1 MKKLLAATSFY
12 LLSGIAL
19 ALLMAAGF
27 ALAIDFSQ
35 FRYTVF

>member
-1 MKKLLAATSFY
+1 MKKLLAATTFY

-19 ALLMAAGF
+19 VALLAAGF
-27 ALAIDFSQ
+27 ALTIDFSQ